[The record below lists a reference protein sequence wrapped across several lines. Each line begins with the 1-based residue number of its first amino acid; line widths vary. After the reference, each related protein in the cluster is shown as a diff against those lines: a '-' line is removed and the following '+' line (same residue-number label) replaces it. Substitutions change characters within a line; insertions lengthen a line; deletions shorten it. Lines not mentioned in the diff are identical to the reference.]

1 MKYTK
6 QQAEKLKS
14 KGMDGFTKYNRPLP
28 DVQIVD
34 GFYIVPSKMNTK
46 QLTLQFTMK
55 KQRNGKRR
63 KFKKI

>member
-6 QQAEKLKS
+6 QQAEKLKN

-46 QLTLQFTMK
+46 
-55 KQRNGKRR
+55 
-63 KFKKI
+63 